1 MACVVQSIRT
11 QQSAC
16 LRSCVA
22 FFSPSH
28 SGGGLYVNSAQRFS
42 IVSELRE
49 GRGVCMMP
57 YPTYGPLPA
66 VRRGDCLVRM
76 SKRRAESGKD
86 CG

>member
-1 MACVVQSIRT
+1 
-11 QQSAC
+11 
-16 LRSCVA
+16 
-22 FFSPSH
+22 
-28 SGGGLYVNSAQRFS
+28 LYVNSAQRFS

-76 SKRRAESGKD
+76 SKRQAESGKD